1 MLFHVSTDNK
11 NNEENKK
18 FLNDAEIA
26 DVIPSD
32 YIFIIFF
39 LGYPASP
46 IIDILCLTQVCLFV
60 SNKRHNG

>member
-1 MLFHVSTDNK
+1 MMKFCFTYLLLIK

-60 SNKRHNG
+60 CVQ